1 MTVFFGNTEG
11 IKRMTDLER
20 TIYAYNFVLALVVN
34 GNKVTIRTTLF
45 SVDFFSDSDNDS
57 AMYHMR
63 TDKVSAE
70 SKTLHNLYDMVEHQI
85 ADSALCKDIEI
96 LADDKLFAVIKDW

>member
-1 MTVFFGNTEG
+1 
-11 IKRMTDLER
+11 MTDLER

-34 GNKVTIRTTLF
+34 GNKVTVKTSLF

-57 AMYHMR
+57 VVYHMR

-70 SKTLHNLYDMVEHQI
+70 SRTLHNLYDMVEHQI